1 MLRKAAS
8 LSCLLLIL
16 FAKMNFAI
24 PHPPPDESVEEYQD
38 ADDGQGEQHVTFNPL
53 EMHPPQGTGADTIPV
68 PPKNNARRHF
78 RKPTG
83 VNPGTTLSDIAGP
96 SVNTPRSAAF
106 STDSIG
112 RRSILT
118 TPGLSAN
125 HIHPERFDGQ
135 FIQPRFKNQ
144 ILKDLAIAATEFQG
158 TLVFLLIAFIGSNPA
173 ASVNEV
179 ALAYAMGLLSTIVM
193 HSSSQAN
200 PAISILQAALGKL
213 SPRQAAMN
221 IGAQIT
227 ASIAASG
234 IQTLACGDTWSVAEL
249 TVSPARGLL
258 VETILSTVLFTTVL
272 WVSAMPSVQKATMP
286 FLISLIFLGCELA
299 GIRVTSASLN
309 SARQL
314 GPAIV
319 SGRWHHYDFIYH
331 LGPAIAVPLS
341 LLVFKANQLLQSPDA
356 APSAVGPGQLVDT
369 YRLERRG
376 RLPDEDAEEV

>member
-1 MLRKAAS
+1 MLINVAS
-8 LSCLLLIL
+8 LSCLLFITMLAATTAASPYPSLNEDGDEI
-16 FAKMNFAI
+16 F
-24 PHPPPDESVEEYQD
+24 HETHDGHETEPDS
-38 ADDGQGEQHVTFNPL
+38 AHVSFNPL
-53 EMHPPQGTGADTIPV
+53 AMHPPEEHTPT
-68 PPKNNARRHF
+68 PPKSTRRHF

-83 VNPGTTLSDIAGP
+83 YNLPGRTSTDAGP
-96 SVNTPRSAAF
+96 SSTTPRSATF
-106 STDSIG
+106 STGSVG

-118 TPGLSAN
+118 TPGLTAN
-125 HIHPERFDGQ
+125 HVHPERFDGQ

-144 ILKDLAIAATEFQG
+144 ILRDLAISATEFQG

-200 PAISILQAALGKL
+200 PSISVMQAALGKL

-249 TVSPARGLL
+249 TVSPARGIL
-258 VETILSTVLFTTVL
+258 VETVLSTVLFTSVL

-314 GPAIV
+314 GPAII
-319 SGRWHHYDFIYH
+319 SGKWHHYDYVYH
-331 LGPAIAVPLS
+331 LSPAIAVPLS
-341 LLVFKANQLLQSPDA
+341 LLIFKSNQLLQSP
-356 APSAVGPGQLVDT
+356 SAEASDIGPGRLVDVT
-369 YRLERRG
+369 LQDLR
-376 RLPDEDAEEV
+376 DDAV